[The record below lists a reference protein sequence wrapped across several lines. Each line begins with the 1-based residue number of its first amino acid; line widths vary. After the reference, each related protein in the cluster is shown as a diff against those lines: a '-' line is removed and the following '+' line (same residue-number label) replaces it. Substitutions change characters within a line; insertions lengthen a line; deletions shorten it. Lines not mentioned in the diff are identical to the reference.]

1 MTVLSIED
9 LHAGYDRE
17 PVISGISL
25 SVPKGAFFGIL
36 GPNGAGKTTL
46 FKVISRLIRPFSGVI
61 RYAGVDITDITRKE
75 YARQIAVIPQFQ
87 HILPPY
93 TVEEFV
99 RLGRYPHVKRFSP
112 LRKKDCEITREILDL
127 LRLGEY
133 RTKKITALSGGELQR
148 VFLAQGL
155 AQKPSLILM
164 DEPTSHLDIAHQI
177 KILDIVK
184 KLSVST
190 GLTVL
195 IILHDLNLAG
205 AYCDRIVL
213 MREGEIG
220 AEGTPERVLT
230 AENIEKI
237 YKTRVVVEKDPVG
250 SRPHIFFIPGQH

>member
-1 MTVLSIED
+1 MLSIEE
-9 LHAGYDRE
+9 LSAGYDKDLI
-17 PVISGISL
+17 ISGISL
-25 SVPKGAFFGIL
+25 SIPKGSFFGVL

-46 FKVISRLIRPFSGVI
+46 FKVISRLIKPYSGVI
-61 RYAGVDITDITRKE
+61 RYSGIDITSITRRE

-112 LRKKDCEITREILDL
+112 LKKADYEITEEILAL
-127 LRLGEY
+127 LHLVEY

-155 AQKPSLILM
+155 VQRPSLVLM
-164 DEPTSHLDIAHQI
+164 DEPTSHLDITHQI

-184 KLSVST
+184 NLSVST

-205 AYCDRIVL
+205 AYCDRIML
-213 MREGEIG
+213 MKEGRIC
-220 AEGTPERVLT
+220 AEGSPGGVLTEKNIETVYGTRVLV
-230 AENIEKI
+230 K
-237 YKTRVVVEKDPVG
+237 KDPAG
-250 SRPHIFFIPGQH
+250 SKPHIFFIPGQF

>member
-9 LHAGYDRE
+9 LSAGYDRGLI
-17 PVISGISL
+17 ISGISL
-25 SVPKGAFFGIL
+25 SVPKGTFLGVL

-46 FKVISRLIRPFSGVI
+46 FKVIGRLVRPFSGVV
-61 RYAGVDITDITRKE
+61 RYAGIDITDITRRE
-75 YARQIAVIPQFQ
+75 YARRVAVIPQFQ

-112 LRKKDCEITREILDL
+112 LKRTDHKITQEILDL
-127 LRLGEY
+127 LHLGEQ
-133 RTKKITALSGGELQR
+133 RNKRITALSGGELQR

-164 DEPTSHLDIAHQI
+164 DEPTSHLDITHQI

-184 KLSVST
+184 TLSVKD

-205 AYCDRIVL
+205 AYCDRIVF
-213 MREGEIG
+213 MKGGKIS
-220 AEGTPERVLT
+220 AQGTPEQVLT
-230 AENIEKI
+230 EKNIEKV
-237 YKTRVVVEKDPVG
+237 YGTRVVVKQDPVG
-250 SRPHIFFIPGQH
+250 SKPHIFFIPGQG